1 MQPQK
6 AVALG
11 PILKKLVPV
20 CFVTGAAMELFMVK
34 TGFCAFVDR

>member
-1 MQPQK
+1 MQAQK

-20 CFVTGAAMELFMVK
+20 CFVMGAAMELFMVK
-34 TGFCAFVDR
+34 TGFCAC